1 MKYEKLAKD
10 IMHYIGGEENVSN
23 LVHCA
28 TRLRFNLK
36 DNQLPDKEKLK
47 SLEGVLTVVE
57 SGGQF
62 QVVIGNDV
70 SHVYQE
76 IKKSSKLNHGNS
88 DSADAEQSKEKL
100 MSRIFA
106 VISGSLSPLLPAMA
120 GAGILK
126 AFLTLFISF
135 GWISAESGTYLIL
148 AAAANAVFYFLP
160 IFLGTTAA
168 IKFGANPYVGGVIGA
183 SLMEPNFT
191 GLLAN
196 GDTSSFLGIPVVLMD
211 YSATVFPVF
220 VAIWIFAYVEKVL
233 KKVIHKELQTFL
245 VPLLCLVIIVPL
257 TAIIFGPFG
266 VYIGNAI
273 ADAINYL
280 MGLSGL
286 LTGAV
291 IGGLIFFLVIFGLH
305 WGIIP
310 IVLANL
316 TKGTDPIL
324 AMWAASNF
332 AMAGVALA
340 VFLKSQKEKSLRSI
354 AGSSTLSLLLAGVS
368 EPTVYGILLRY
379 KRTIPFVIIAG
390 AVGGAINGGFHTYAT
405 AFVFQNVFSIG
416 AFEPVGYY
424 LIGIAVSMGIGLI
437 LTILFGY
444 QDKKNVVANEQIDV
458 PPAAKEKMDQPEGS
472 ASPNPTDTVPI
483 LKKEVLLSPLTGDVK
498 SLTEVPDPAFAEGS
512 MGKGIAILPTVGQVV
527 SPVNGT
533 VGTVLKSGHAV
544 ILMSENGGEILI
556 HVGINTVQ
564 LKGQHFTPRVK
575 AGDQVKQGD
584 LLIDFDLEKIKEAGY
599 NPITPVI
606 ISNTADYLDVIETT
620 NTSVTAQDKLL
631 TLVV

>member
-1 MKYEKLAKD
+1 MQN
-10 IMHYIGGEENVSN
+10 IGGEENVTN

-36 DNQLPDKEKLK
+36 DNHVPDKEKLK

-70 SHVYQE
+70 AHVYQE
-76 IKKSSKLNHGNS
+76 IMKTSKLGAGNNAS
-88 DSADAEQSKEKL
+88 EDGDKPKEKI

-126 AFLTLFISF
+126 AFLTLFTAF
-135 GWISAESGTYLIL
+135 EWISAESGTYLIL

-160 IFLGTTAA
+160 IFLGVSAA

-183 SLMEPNFT
+183 ALMEPNFT

-211 YSATVFPVF
+211 YSSTVFPVF
-220 VAIWIFAYVEKVL
+220 VAIWIFSYVEKYL
-233 KKVIHKELQTFL
+233 KKIIYKELQTFL
-245 VPLLCLVIIVPL
+245 VPLLSLVIKTFLVPLLSLVIIVPL
-257 TAIIFGPFG
+257 TVMIFGPFG

-280 MGLSGL
+280 MGVSGL

-291 IGGLIFFLVIFGLH
+291 IGGLIFFLVVFGLH

-316 TKGTDPIL
+316 TNGTDPIL

-340 VFLKSQKEKSLRSI
+340 VFIKSKEKSLKSI

-379 KRTIPFVIIAG
+379 KRTIPYVIIAG
-390 AVGGAINGGFHTYAT
+390 AIGGAINGGFHTYAT
-405 AFVFQNVFSIG
+405 AFVFQNIFSIG
-416 AFEPVGYY
+416 AFEPIGHY
-424 LIGIAVSMGIGLI
+424 LIGIAAAMGIGLI

-444 QDKKNVVANEQIDV
+444 
-458 PPAAKEKMDQPEGS
+458 MD
-472 ASPNPTDTVPI
+472 
-483 LKKEVLLSPLTGDVK
+483 
-498 SLTEVPDPAFAEGS
+498 
-512 MGKGIAILPTVGQVV
+512 
-527 SPVNGT
+527 
-533 VGTVLKSGHAV
+533 
-544 ILMSENGGEILI
+544 
-556 HVGINTVQ
+556 
-564 LKGQHFTPRVK
+564 
-575 AGDQVKQGD
+575 
-584 LLIDFDLEKIKEAGY
+584 
-599 NPITPVI
+599 
-606 ISNTADYLDVIETT
+606 
-620 NTSVTAQDKLL
+620 
-631 TLVV
+631 

>member
-1 MKYEKLAKD
+1 MKYERLAKD
-10 IMHYIGGEENVSN
+10 IVQNIGGEENIIN

-36 DNQLPDKEKLK
+36 DNQRPDKEKLK
-47 SLEGVLTVVE
+47 SLEGVLSVVE

-62 QVVIGNDV
+62 QVVVGNDV
-70 SHVYQE
+70 AHVYQE
-76 IKKSSKLNHGNS
+76 IKKSTKLGEGNS
-88 DSADAEQSKEKL
+88 ASADENQSKEKM

-126 AFLTLFISF
+126 AFLTLFTTF

-160 IFLGTTAA
+160 IFLGVTASF
-168 IKFGANPYVGGVIGA
+168 KFGTNPYVGGVIGA
-183 SLMEPNFT
+183 ALMEPNFT

-211 YSATVFPVF
+211 YSSTVFPVF
-220 VAIWIFAYVEKVL
+220 VAIWIFSYVEKFL
-233 KKVIHKELQTFL
+233 KKIIHKELQTFM
-245 VPLLCLVIIVPL
+245 VPLLSLVILVPL
-257 TAIIFGPFG
+257 TAMIFGPFG

-280 MGLSGL
+280 MGVSGL

-291 IGGLIFFLVIFGLH
+291 IGGLIFFLVVFGLH

-316 TKGTDPIL
+316 SNGTDPIL

-340 VFLKSQKEKSLRSI
+340 VFLKSKEKSLKSI

-368 EPTVYGILLRY
+368 EPTVYGILLRH
-379 KRTIPFVIIAG
+379 KRTIPYVIIAG

-405 AFVFQNVFSIG
+405 AFVFQNLFSIG

-424 LIGIAVSMGIGLI
+424 LIGIAAAMGIGFI
-437 LTILFGY
+437 LTFLLGY
-444 QDKKNVVANEQIDV
+444 QDKNKSGGVTETSNTA
-458 PPAAKEKMDQPEGS
+458 PAAEKKAIQPGVS
-472 ASPNPTDTVPI
+472 TSSSNNAPTS
-483 LKKEVLLSPLTGDVK
+483 KNEVLLSPLVGELL
-498 SLTEVPDPAFAEGS
+498 SLTQVPDPAFAEGA
-512 MGKGIAILPTVGQVV
+512 MGKGIAIIPSVGQAV
-527 SPVNGT
+527 SPVDGT
-533 VGTVLKSGHAV
+533 VGTILKSGHAV
-544 ILMSENGGEILI
+544 VLLSESGAEILI
-556 HVGINTVQ
+556 HIGINTVQ
-564 LKGQHFTPRVK
+564 LKGQYFTPRVK
-575 AGDQVKQGD
+575 AGDHVRRGD
-584 LLIDFDLEKIKEAGY
+584 VLIEFELEKIKEAGY
-599 NPITPVI
+599 NPITPII
-606 ISNTADYLDVIETT
+606 ISNTSDYLDVIETT
-620 NTSVTAQDKLL
+620 NSTVKAQDKLL

>member
-1 MKYEKLAKD
+1 MKYERLAKD
-10 IMHYIGGEENVSN
+10 IVRNIGGEENVNN

-36 DNQLPDKEKLK
+36 DNHLPDKEKLK
-47 SLEGVLTVVE
+47 SLAGVLSVVE

-70 SHVYQE
+70 AHVYQE
-76 IKKSSKLNHGNS
+76 IMKTSKLGAGNS
-88 DSADAEQSKEKL
+88 ASADADQPKEKI

-126 AFLTLFISF
+126 AFLTLFTNF
-135 GWISAESGTYLIL
+135 DWLSADSGTYLIL

-160 IFLGTTAA
+160 IFLGISASF
-168 IKFGANPYVGGVIGA
+168 KFGANPYVGGVIGA
-183 SLMEPNFT
+183 ALMEPNFT

-211 YSATVFPVF
+211 YSSTVFPVF
-220 VAIWIFAYVEKVL
+220 VSIWIFSYVEKYL
-233 KKVIHKELQTFL
+233 KKIIHKELQTFMVPLLSLVIL
-245 VPLLCLVIIVPL
+245 VPLAAIV
-257 TAIIFGPFG
+257 FGPFG
-266 VYIGNAI
+266 VYLGNAI

-280 MGLSGL
+280 MGVSGL

-291 IGGLIFFLVIFGLH
+291 IGGLIFFLVVFGLH

-316 TKGTDPIL
+316 TNGTDPIL

-340 VFLKSQKEKSLRSI
+340 VFLKSKEKTLKSL

-379 KRTIPFVIIAG
+379 KRTIPYVILAG
-390 AVGGAINGGFHTYAT
+390 AVGGAINGGFNTYAT
-405 AFVFQNVFSIG
+405 AFVFQNIFSIG

-424 LIGIAVSMGIGLI
+424 LIGIVAAMGIGLL
-437 LTILFGY
+437 LTLLFGY
-444 QDKKNVVANEQIDV
+444 QDKKTAAVTEATPAVEVKAVQSEASAN
-458 PPAAKEKMDQPEGS
+458 PS
-472 ASPNPTDTVPI
+472 NHSSL
-483 LKKEVLLSPLTGDVK
+483 LKKEVLFSPLTGEVK
-498 SLTEVPDPAFAEGS
+498 SLTEVPDPAFAEGA
-512 MGKGIAILPTVGQVV
+512 MGKGIAIVPSVGQAV

-533 VGTVLKSGHAV
+533 VGTILKSGHAV
-544 ILMSENGGEILI
+544 ILLSESGAEILI
-556 HVGINTVQ
+556 HIGINTVQ
-564 LKGQHFTPRVK
+564 LKGQYFTPRVK
-575 AGDQVKQGD
+575 AGDQVRKGD
-584 LLIDFDLEKIKEAGY
+584 LLIEFELEKIREAGY
-599 NPITPVI
+599 NPITPII
-606 ISNTADYLDVIETT
+606 ISNTAEYLDVIETT
-620 NTSVTAQDKLL
+620 SSSVTAQDKLL

>member
-10 IMHYIGGEENVSN
+10 IMQNIGGEENVSN

-76 IKKSSKLNHGNS
+76 IKKTSNLDHGNS
-88 DSADAEQSKEKL
+88 DSADAELPKEKL

-160 IFLGTTAA
+160 IFLGVTAS

-220 VAIWIFAYVEKVL
+220 VAIWIFSYVEKWF
-233 KKVIHKELQTFL
+233 KKIIHKELQTFL
-245 VPLLCLVIIVPL
+245 VPLLCMVIIVPL
-257 TAIIFGPFG
+257 TAMIFGPFG

-280 MGLSGL
+280 MGVSGL

-291 IGGLIFFLVIFGLH
+291 IGGLIFFLVVFGLH

-316 TKGTDPIL
+316 TNGTDPIL

-340 VFLKSQKEKSLRSI
+340 VFLKSKKEKALRSI

-379 KRTIPFVIIAG
+379 KRTIPYVIIAG
-390 AVGGAINGGFHTYAT
+390 AIGGAINGAFHTYAT

-424 LIGIAVSMGIGLI
+424 LIGIAVSMAMGLI

-444 QDKKNVVANEQIDV
+444 QDKKEVAANKQVKVNTTENE
-458 PPAAKEKMDQPEGS
+458 KNMDQSEGS
-472 ASPNPTDTVPI
+472 ASPVEPI
-483 LKKEVLLSPLTGDVK
+483 LKKEVLLSPLTGEVK
-498 SLTEVPDPAFAEGS
+498 SLTEVPDPAFAEGA
-512 MGKGIAILPTVGQVV
+512 MGKGIAIVPTVGQVL

-575 AGDQVKQGD
+575 AGDHVKQGD

-599 NPITPVI
+599 NPITPII

-620 NTSVTAQDKLL
+620 NSSVTAQDKLL

>member
-1 MKYEKLAKD
+1 MKYERLAKD
-10 IMHYIGGEENVSN
+10 IVQNIGGEENVNN

-47 SLEGVLTVVE
+47 SLAGVLSVVE

-70 SHVYQE
+70 AHVYQE
-76 IKKSSKLNHGNS
+76 IMKISKLGAGNS
-88 DSADAEQSKEKL
+88 ASADADQPKEKI

-126 AFLTLFISF
+126 AFLTLFTNF
-135 GWISAESGTYLIL
+135 EWLSADSGTYLIL

-160 IFLGTTAA
+160 IFLGISASF
-168 IKFGANPYVGGVIGA
+168 KFGANPYVGGVIGA
-183 SLMEPNFT
+183 ALMEPNFT

-211 YSATVFPVF
+211 YSSTVFPVF
-220 VAIWIFAYVEKVL
+220 VSIWIFSYVEKYL
-233 KKVIHKELQTFL
+233 KKIIHKELQTFMVPLLSLVIL
-245 VPLLCLVIIVPL
+245 VPLAAIV
-257 TAIIFGPFG
+257 FGPFG
-266 VYIGNAI
+266 VYLGNAI

-280 MGLSGL
+280 MGVSGL

-291 IGGLIFFLVIFGLH
+291 IGGLIFFLVVFGLH

-316 TKGTDPIL
+316 TNGTDPIL

-340 VFLKSQKEKSLRSI
+340 VFLKSKEKTLKSL

-379 KRTIPFVIIAG
+379 KRTIPYVIIAG
-390 AVGGAINGGFHTYAT
+390 AVGGAINGGFNTYAT
-405 AFVFQNVFSIG
+405 AFVFQNIFSIG

-424 LIGIAVSMGIGLI
+424 LIGIVAAMGIGLI
-437 LTILFGY
+437 LTLLFGY
-444 QDKKNVVANEQIDV
+444 QDKKTVAVTEAT
-458 PPAAKEKMDQPEGS
+458 PAVEVKAIQPEAS
-472 ASPNPTDTVPI
+472 ANSSNHSSV
-483 LKKEVLLSPLTGDVK
+483 LKKEVLLSPLTGEVK
-498 SLTEVPDPAFAEGS
+498 SLTEVPDPAFAEGA
-512 MGKGIAILPTVGQVV
+512 MGKGIAIVPSVGQAV

-533 VGTVLKSGHAV
+533 VGTILKSGHAV
-544 ILMSENGGEILI
+544 ILRSENGAEILI
-556 HVGINTVQ
+556 HIGINTVQ
-564 LKGQHFTPRVK
+564 LKGKYFTPRVK
-575 AGDQVKQGD
+575 AGDQVRKGD
-584 LLIDFDLEKIKEAGY
+584 LLIEFELEKIREAGY
-599 NPITPVI
+599 NPITPII
-606 ISNTADYLDVIETT
+606 ISNTAEYLDVIETT
-620 NTSVTAQDKLL
+620 SSSVTAQDKLL

>member
-1 MKYEKLAKD
+1 MKYERLAKD
-10 IMHYIGGEENVSN
+10 IVQNIGGEENVTN

-36 DNQLPDKEKLK
+36 DNHLPDKEKLT

-70 SHVYQE
+70 AHVYQE
-76 IKKSSKLNHGNS
+76 IMKTSKLGTGNS
-88 DSADAEQSKEKL
+88 ASEDADKPKEKIL
-100 MSRIFA
+100 STIFA

-126 AFLTLFISF
+126 AFLTLFTTF
-135 GWISAESGTYLIL
+135 GWVSAESGTYLIL

-160 IFLGTTAA
+160 IFLGVSAA

-183 SLMEPNFT
+183 ALMEPNFT

-196 GDTSSFLGIPVVLMD
+196 GDTTSFLGIPVVLMD
-211 YSATVFPVF
+211 YSSTVFPVF
-220 VAIWIFAYVEKVL
+220 VAIWIFSYVEKYL
-233 KKVIHKELQTFL
+233 KKIIHKELQTFL
-245 VPLLCLVIIVPL
+245 VPLLSLAIIVPL
-257 TAIIFGPFG
+257 TAMIFGPFG

-273 ADAINYL
+273 ANSINYL
-280 MGLSGL
+280 MGVSGL

-291 IGGLIFFLVIFGLH
+291 IGGLIFFLVVFGLH

-316 TKGTDPIL
+316 TNGTDPIL

-332 AMAGVALA
+332 AMTGVALA
-340 VFLKSQKEKSLRSI
+340 VFLKSKEKSLKSI

-379 KRTIPFVIIAG
+379 KRTIPYVIIAG

-405 AFVFQNVFSIG
+405 AFVFQNIFSIG

-424 LIGIAVSMGIGLI
+424 LIGIAAAMGIGLI

-444 QDKKNVVANEQIDV
+444 QDKQAVAVTEPSDATPTV
-458 PPAAKEKMDQPEGS
+458 EVKAVQPEESVNLTGVS
-472 ASPNPTDTVPI
+472 QI
-483 LKKEVLLSPLTGDVK
+483 LKKEVLFSPLTGDVK
-498 SLTEVPDPAFAEGS
+498 SLTEVPDPAFAEGA
-512 MGKGIAILPTVGQVV
+512 MGKGIAIIPSVGQAV

-533 VGTVLKSGHAV
+533 IGTILKSGHAV
-544 ILMSENGGEILI
+544 IILSESGAEMLI
-556 HVGINTVQ
+556 HIGINTVQ
-564 LKGQHFTPRVK
+564 LKGQYFTPRVK
-575 AGDQVKQGD
+575 AGDQVRKGD

-606 ISNTADYLDVIETT
+606 ISNSGDYLDVIETT
-620 NTSVTAQDKLL
+620 DSSVLAQDKLL

>member
-1 MKYEKLAKD
+1 MKYERLAKD
-10 IMHYIGGEENVSN
+10 IVQNIGGEENVTN

-36 DNQLPDKEKLK
+36 DNHVPDKEKLK

-70 SHVYQE
+70 AHVYQE
-76 IKKSSKLNHGNS
+76 IMKTSKLGAGNTAS
-88 DSADAEQSKEKL
+88 EDGDKPKEKI

-126 AFLTLFISF
+126 AFLTLFTTF
-135 GWISAESGTYLIL
+135 EWISAESGTYLIL

-160 IFLGTTAA
+160 IFLGVSAA

-183 SLMEPNFT
+183 ALMEPNFT

-211 YSATVFPVF
+211 YSSTVFPVF
-220 VAIWIFAYVEKVL
+220 VAIWIFSYVEKYL
-233 KKVIHKELQTFL
+233 KKIIYKELQTFL
-245 VPLLCLVIIVPL
+245 VPLLSLVIIVPL
-257 TAIIFGPFG
+257 TVMIFGPFG

-280 MGLSGL
+280 MGVSGL

-291 IGGLIFFLVIFGLH
+291 IGGLIFFLVVFGLH

-316 TKGTDPIL
+316 TNGTDPIL

-340 VFLKSQKEKSLRSI
+340 VFIKSKEKSLKSI

-379 KRTIPFVIIAG
+379 KRTIPYVIIAG
-390 AVGGAINGGFHTYAT
+390 AIGGAINGGFHTYAT
-405 AFVFQNVFSIG
+405 AFVFQNIFSIG
-416 AFEPVGYY
+416 AFEPIGYY
-424 LIGIAVSMGIGLI
+424 LIGIAAAMGIGLI

-444 QDKKNVVANEQIDV
+444 MDKKAVTVTEPIDV
-458 PPAAKEKMDQPEGS
+458 TPTVETKAIQPEASVNVIDGS
-472 ASPNPTDTVPI
+472 PS
-483 LKKEVLLSPLTGDVK
+483 LKKEVLISPLTGDLK
-498 SLTEVPDPAFAEGS
+498 SLIEVPDPAFAEGA
-512 MGKGIAILPTVGQVV
+512 MGKGIAIIPSVGQAF

-533 VGTVLKSGHAV
+533 IGTLLKSGHAV
-544 ILMSENGGEILI
+544 VILSENGAEILI
-556 HVGINTVQ
+556 HIGINTVQ
-564 LKGQHFTPRVK
+564 LKGQYFTPQVK
-575 AGDQVKQGD
+575 AGDQVRKGD

-606 ISNTADYLDVIETT
+606 ISNTSDYLDVIETT
-620 NTSVTAQDKLL
+620 NSSVLAQDKLL

>member
-1 MKYEKLAKD
+1 MKYERLAKD
-10 IMHYIGGEENVSN
+10 IVQNIGGEENVTN

-47 SLEGVLTVVE
+47 SLEGVLSVVE

-62 QVVIGNDV
+62 QVVVGNDV
-70 SHVYQE
+70 AHVYQE
-76 IKKSSKLNHGNS
+76 IMKNSKLGAGNS
-88 DSADAEQSKEKL
+88 ASEDANQPKEKM

-126 AFLTLFISF
+126 AFLTLFTTF

-160 IFLGTTAA
+160 IFLGVSASF
-168 IKFGANPYVGGVIGA
+168 KFGANPYVGGVIGA
-183 SLMEPNFT
+183 ALMEPNFT

-211 YSATVFPVF
+211 YSSTVFPVF
-220 VAIWIFAYVEKVL
+220 VAIWIFSYVEKFL
-233 KKVIHKELQTFL
+233 KKIIHKELQTFM
-245 VPLLCLVIIVPL
+245 VPLLSLVIIVPL
-257 TAIIFGPFG
+257 TAMIFGPFG

-280 MGLSGL
+280 MGVSGL

-291 IGGLIFFLVIFGLH
+291 IGGLIFFLVVFGLH

-316 TKGTDPIL
+316 ANGTDPIL

-340 VFLKSQKEKSLRSI
+340 VFLKSKEKSLKSI

-368 EPTVYGILLRY
+368 EPTVYGILLRH
-379 KRTIPFVIIAG
+379 KRTIPYVIIAG

-405 AFVFQNVFSIG
+405 AFVFQNIFSIG

-424 LIGIAVSMGIGLI
+424 LIGIAAAMGIGLI
-437 LTILFGY
+437 LTVLLGY
-444 QDKKNVVANEQIDV
+444 QDKKKSEAVTEISNTA
-458 PPAAKEKMDQPEGS
+458 PAVEKKAVQPGGS
-472 ASPNPTDTVPI
+472 TPASNKASTS
-483 LKKEVLLSPLTGDVK
+483 KKEVLLSPLTGELK
-498 SLTEVPDPAFAEGS
+498 SLTQVPDPAFAEGA
-512 MGKGIAILPTVGQVV
+512 MGKGIAIIPSVGQAV

-533 VGTVLKSGHAV
+533 VGTILKSGHAV
-544 ILMSENGGEILI
+544 ILLSESGAEILI
-556 HVGINTVQ
+556 HIGINTVQ
-564 LKGQHFTPRVK
+564 LKGQYFTPRVK
-575 AGDQVKQGD
+575 AGDHVRTGD
-584 LLIDFDLEKIKEAGY
+584 VLIEFELEKIKEAGY
-599 NPITPVI
+599 NPITPII
-606 ISNTADYLDVIETT
+606 ISNTGDYLDVIETT
-620 NTSVTAQDKLL
+620 NSTVTAQDKLL

>member
-1 MKYEKLAKD
+1 MKYERLAKD
-10 IMHYIGGEENVSN
+10 IVQNIGGEENVNN

-36 DNQLPDKEKLK
+36 DNHLPDKEKLK
-47 SLEGVLTVVE
+47 SLAGVLSVVE

-70 SHVYQE
+70 AHVYQE
-76 IKKSSKLNHGNS
+76 IMKTSKLGAGNS
-88 DSADAEQSKEKL
+88 ASADADQPKEKI

-126 AFLTLFISF
+126 AFLTLFTNF
-135 GWISAESGTYLIL
+135 DWLSADSGTYLIL

-160 IFLGTTAA
+160 IFLGISASF
-168 IKFGANPYVGGVIGA
+168 KFGANPYVGGVIGA
-183 SLMEPNFT
+183 ALMEPNFT

-211 YSATVFPVF
+211 YSSTVFPVF
-220 VAIWIFAYVEKVL
+220 VSIWIFSYVEKYL
-233 KKVIHKELQTFL
+233 KKIIHKELQTFMVPLLSLVIL
-245 VPLLCLVIIVPL
+245 VPLAAIV
-257 TAIIFGPFG
+257 FGPFG
-266 VYIGNAI
+266 VYLGNAI

-280 MGLSGL
+280 MGVSGL

-291 IGGLIFFLVIFGLH
+291 IGGLIFFLVVFGLH

-316 TKGTDPIL
+316 TNGTDPIL

-340 VFLKSQKEKSLRSI
+340 VFLKSKEKTLKSL

-379 KRTIPFVIIAG
+379 KRTIPYVILAG
-390 AVGGAINGGFHTYAT
+390 AVGGAINGGFNTYAT
-405 AFVFQNVFSIG
+405 AFVFQNIFSIG

-424 LIGIAVSMGIGLI
+424 LIGIVAAMGIGLL
-437 LTILFGY
+437 LTLLFGY
-444 QDKKNVVANEQIDV
+444 QDKKTVAVTATSDSA
-458 PPAAKEKMDQPEGS
+458 PAVEVKAVQPEAS
-472 ASPNPTDTVPI
+472 ANPSNHSSL
-483 LKKEVLLSPLTGDVK
+483 LKKEVLFSPLTGEVK
-498 SLTEVPDPAFAEGS
+498 SLTEVPDPAFAEGA
-512 MGKGIAILPTVGQVV
+512 MGKGIAIVPSVGQAV

-533 VGTVLKSGHAV
+533 IGTILKSGHAV
-544 ILMSENGGEILI
+544 ILLSESGAEILI
-556 HVGINTVQ
+556 HIGINTVQ
-564 LKGQHFTPRVK
+564 LKGQYFTPRVK
-575 AGDQVKQGD
+575 AGDQVRKGD
-584 LLIDFDLEKIKEAGY
+584 LLIEFELEKIREAGY
-599 NPITPVI
+599 NPITPII

-620 NTSVTAQDKLL
+620 SSSVTAQDKLL

>member
-10 IMHYIGGEENVSN
+10 IMQNIGGEENVSN

-57 SGGQF
+57 SAGQF

-76 IKKSSKLNHGNS
+76 IKKTSNLDHGNF
-88 DSADAEQSKEKL
+88 DSADPEQPKEKL
-100 MSRIFA
+100 MSIIFA

-160 IFLGTTAA
+160 IFLGITAS

-191 GLLAN
+191 GLLVN

-220 VAIWIFAYVEKVL
+220 VAIWIFSYVEKWF
-233 KKVIHKELQTFL
+233 KKIIHKELQTFL

-257 TAIIFGPFG
+257 TAMIFGPFG

-280 MGLSGL
+280 MGVSGL

-291 IGGLIFFLVIFGLH
+291 IGGLIFFLVVFGLH

-316 TKGTDPIL
+316 TNGTDPIL

-340 VFLKSQKEKSLRSI
+340 VFLKSKKEKALRSI
-354 AGSSTLSLLLAGVS
+354 AASSTLSLLLAGVS

-379 KRTIPFVIIAG
+379 KRTIPYVIIAG
-390 AVGGAINGGFHTYAT
+390 AIGGAINGAFHTYAT

-424 LIGIAVSMGIGLI
+424 LIGIVVSMAMGLI

-444 QDKKNVVANEQIDV
+444 QDKKEVAANEQV
-458 PPAAKEKMDQPEGS
+458 TVNTTENEKNMDQSEVS
-472 ASPNPTDTVPI
+472 AGPVEPI
-483 LKKEVLLSPLTGDVK
+483 LKKEVLLSPLTGELK
-498 SLTEVPDPAFAEGS
+498 SLTEVPDPAFADGA
-512 MGKGIAILPTVGQVV
+512 MGKGIAIVPTDGQVL

-584 LLIDFDLEKIKEAGY
+584 LLIDFDLEKITEAGY
-599 NPITPVI
+599 NPITPII

-620 NTSVTAQDKLL
+620 NSSVTAQDKLL

>member
-1 MKYEKLAKD
+1 MKYERLAKD
-10 IMHYIGGEENVSN
+10 IVQNIGGEENVTN

-36 DNQLPDKEKLK
+36 DNHVPDKEKLK

-70 SHVYQE
+70 AHVYQE
-76 IKKSSKLNHGNS
+76 IMKTSKLGAGNNAS
-88 DSADAEQSKEKL
+88 EDGDKPKEKI

-126 AFLTLFISF
+126 AFLTLFTTF
-135 GWISAESGTYLIL
+135 EWISAESGTYLIL

-160 IFLGTTAA
+160 IFLGVSAA

-183 SLMEPNFT
+183 ALMEPNFT

-211 YSATVFPVF
+211 YSSTVFPVF
-220 VAIWIFAYVEKVL
+220 VAIWIFSYVEKYL
-233 KKVIHKELQTFL
+233 KKIIYKELQTFL
-245 VPLLCLVIIVPL
+245 VPLLSLVIIVPL
-257 TAIIFGPFG
+257 TVMIFGPFG

-280 MGLSGL
+280 MGVSGL

-291 IGGLIFFLVIFGLH
+291 IGGLIFFLVVFGLH

-316 TKGTDPIL
+316 TNGTDPIL

-340 VFLKSQKEKSLRSI
+340 VFIKSKEKSLKSI

-379 KRTIPFVIIAG
+379 KRTIPYVIIAG
-390 AVGGAINGGFHTYAT
+390 AIGGAINGGFHTYAT
-405 AFVFQNVFSIG
+405 AFVFQNIFSIG
-416 AFEPVGYY
+416 AFEPIGHY
-424 LIGIAVSMGIGLI
+424 LIGIAAAMGIGLI

-444 QDKKNVVANEQIDV
+444 MDKKAVTVTEPIDV
-458 PPAAKEKMDQPEGS
+458 APTVETKAIQPEASVNVIAGS
-472 ASPNPTDTVPI
+472 RS
-483 LKKEVLLSPLTGDVK
+483 LKKEVLISPLTGDVK
-498 SLTEVPDPAFAEGS
+498 SLIEVPDPTFAEGA
-512 MGKGIAILPTVGQVV
+512 MGKGIAIIPSVGQAF

-533 VGTVLKSGHAV
+533 ISTVLKSGHAV
-544 ILMSENGGEILI
+544 IILSENGAEILI
-556 HVGINTVQ
+556 HIGINTVQ
-564 LKGQHFTPRVK
+564 LKGQYFTPRVK
-575 AGDQVKQGD
+575 VGDQIRKGD

-599 NPITPVI
+599 NPITPII
-606 ISNTADYLDVIETT
+606 ISNTSDYLDVIETT
-620 NTSVTAQDKLL
+620 NSSVLAQDKLL